1 MDSILK
7 VADKVYRVS
16 IIIVKLLV
24 LIVWTSCFFICTE
37 IAVAAAVLG
46 IVVLLVMSLM

>member
-7 VADKVYRVS
+7 VADKIYRIS
-16 IIIVKLLV
+16 IIIIKIIV

-37 IAVAAAVLG
+37 TALAASLVG